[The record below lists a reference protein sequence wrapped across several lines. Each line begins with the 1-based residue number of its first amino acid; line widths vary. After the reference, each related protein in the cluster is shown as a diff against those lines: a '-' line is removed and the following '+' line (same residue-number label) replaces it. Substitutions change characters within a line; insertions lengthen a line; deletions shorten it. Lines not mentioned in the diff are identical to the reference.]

1 MKFTPVQFPNGDA
14 GLAIDITDLGLE
26 VSKELVEKLL
36 FRMKS
41 YGIINGVNRE
51 SKRNSSEPEI
61 DKWDKVYAVS
71 NRMLERMPADKAK

>member
-51 SKRNSSEPEI
+51 TKRNS
-61 DKWDKVYAVS
+61 
-71 NRMLERMPADKAK
+71 